1 MYAKISNNQ
10 VEKYPVQ
17 DIRAEFPDKSLPATL
32 TRDNLPNGYVVVQ
45 PSTRPS
51 YDQTTHTIA
60 EGIPVLD
67 GTVWVQTWTIS
78 PRPTEEAAALLA
90 QLKVDAANAIDS
102 AAGETRAKYITIAPG
117 QEGTYML
124 KAQRARELSAKNY
137 QGPVPILIQ
146 AEMDATGAT
155 VQQACADILA
165 QEAAWEYKA
174 GQIETARRVGKEHVK
189 AATTS
194 VEINDHRDDALSA
207 LAQL

>member
-10 VEKYPVQ
+10 IEKYPVQ
-17 DIRAEFPDKSLPATL
+17 DIRAEFPDKSLPAIL
-32 TRDNLPNGYVVVQ
+32 TRGNLPDGYVVVQ
-45 PSTRPS
+45 PSTKPS

-60 EGIPVLD
+60 EGTPVLD
-67 GTVWVQTWTIS
+67 GTVWVQTWTITAL
-78 PRPTEEAAALLA
+78 PQEEASALFA
-90 QLKVDAANAIDS
+90 QLKVDAANAIDN
-102 AAGETRAKYITIAPG
+102 AAGEARTKYITIAPG
-117 QEGTYML
+117 QEGTYLL

-155 VQQACADILA
+155 AQQACADILA

-174 GQIETARRVGKEHVK
+174 GQIETARRVGKERVK

-194 VEINDHRDDALSA
+194 AEINGHRDDALSA